1 MLDNLRTASTLTKFS
16 TAWTLDFIVTKI
28 FQEMMECE
36 VTVVQFLT
44 ELQQR
49 FFGGPCKGFIL
60 VAEREHFLGHLVA
73 S

>member
-1 MLDNLRTASTLTKFS
+1 MLDNLRTASTFTKFS

-44 ELQQR
+44 ELEQR
-49 FFGGPCKGFIL
+49 FFEIFGEGSVKNL
-60 VAEREHFLGHLVA
+60 L
-73 S
+73 